1 MVIFIYSFSPFPVT
15 WGNIIFYLVV
25 FIYLYWST
33 LRELLERKVLS
44 LETVVV
50 SSLIQVE
57 NVLVRIGK
65 MPLGSEC

>member
-44 LETVVV
+44 LEMVVV
-50 SSLIQVE
+50 SSPIQVE

>member
-50 SSLIQVE
+50 SSPIQVE

>member
-50 SSLIQVE
+50 SSPIQVE
-57 NVLVRIGK
+57 NALVRIGK